1 MVIKTERRISVYIEE
16 ADIRKLKAML
26 YGKGQTMSVWL
37 RKTIKDYI
45 GGTHEVEAAKP
56 EVKVQEPADGAEWV

>member
-1 MVIKTERRISVYIEE
+1 MAIKTERRISVYIEE

-26 YGKGQTMSVWL
+26 YGHGKTMSTWL

-45 GGTHEVEAAKP
+45 GGKHEVEIPKA
-56 EVKVQEPADGAEWV
+56 EVEVQEPADDEEWV